1 MKIGTLSLLLVALGV
16 LVASTPVRALDCTVS
31 CPSGRNPQDVIG
43 GLNILQSCTI
53 VYDVLPEEPNSWC
66 KATYAPTGAVQCDSC
81 DAELF
86 PVQVCASKV
95 VTVSPTF
102 PYDTVVSCPRSLDWV
117 NAVVPCCDEI
127 KPAACQGACGIATCS
142 IGDCVNNKCVNPSCP
157 SDADC
162 VCDEEPGHRLSLA
175 ITNLM

>member
-1 MKIGTLSLLLVALGV
+1 LWHDGGMRILLAGVLAAVLVLGV
-16 LVASTPVRALDCTVS
+16 FSAPVAAYDCSIS
-31 CPSGRNPQDVIG
+31 CPVGLQIGDLNVVSTCVPKDTPTNPTWCDENYTG
-43 GLNILQSCTI
+43 GHTGTCPSDCGPIMWN
-53 VYDVLPEEPNSWC
+53 VL
-66 KATYAPTGAVQCDSC
+66 
-81 DAELF
+81 
-86 PVQVCASKV
+86 VCEIQTKTRV
-95 VTVSPTF
+95 VF
-102 PYDTVVSCPRSLDWV
+102 PYDTYNECVRVAAYDE
-117 NAVVPCCDEI
+117 VPCCDEI